1 MKQIKKKIKGQQFIF
16 DYRKAIY
23 WEDTSSLILSDVHVG
38 KLNHFQKNGIPIP
51 SDGSRDN
58 LVNIK
63 NLVNEYD
70 PTQIYIL
77 GDLFHSSYNKEW
89 DDWLI
94 YFSKS
99 EIKFTLILGNHDQYD
114 SKKILNSNITL
125 MNQLNTGPFLFTHIP
140 VKGFD
145 EFNICGHVHPAVK
158 LRGLGRQYMKLNC
171 FYISDNQL
179 ILPAFGTFT
188 GSHILKPN
196 KTDHVICLTSDGLF
210 EL

>member
-38 KLNHFQKNGIPIP
+38 KLNHFQKNGIAIP
-51 SDGSRDN
+51 SDGSRNN
-58 LVNIK
+58 LINIK
-63 NLVNEYD
+63 SLVNEYD
-70 PTQIYIL
+70 PDQVYIL

-89 DDWLI
+89 DDWLV

-99 EIKFTLILGNHDQYD
+99 NIKFVLILGNHDQND
-114 SKKILNSNITL
+114 SKKLWNSNITVVD
-125 MNQLNTGPFLFTHIP
+125 QLTKGPFIFTHYPEQEI
-140 VKGFD
+140 D
-145 EFNICGHVHPAVK
+145 QFNICGHVHPAVK

-196 KTDHVICLTSDGLF
+196 KTDHVICLSTDGLF

>member
-38 KLNHFQKNGIPIP
+38 KLNHFQKNGIAIP
-51 SDGSRDN
+51 SDGSRNN
-58 LVNIK
+58 LINIK
-63 NLVNEYD
+63 SLVNEYD
-70 PTQIYIL
+70 PDQVYIL

-89 DDWLI
+89 DDWLV

-99 EIKFTLILGNHDQYD
+99 KIKFALILGNHDQND
-114 SKKILNSNITL
+114 SKKLWNSNITVVD
-125 MNQLNTGPFLFTHIP
+125 QLTKGPFLFTHYPEQEI
-140 VKGFD
+140 D
-145 EFNICGHVHPAVK
+145 QFNICGHVHPAVK

-196 KTDHVICLTSDGLF
+196 KTDHVICLSTDGLF

>member
-1 MKQIKKKIKGQQFIF
+1 M
-16 DYRKAIY
+16 
-23 WEDTSSLILSDVHVG
+23 
-38 KLNHFQKNGIPIP
+38 
-51 SDGSRDN
+51 
-58 LVNIK
+58 
-63 NLVNEYD
+63 
-70 PTQIYIL
+70 

-89 DDWLI
+89 DDWLV

-99 EIKFTLILGNHDQYD
+99 NIKFALILGNHDQND
-114 SKKILNSNITL
+114 SKKLWNSNITL
-125 MNQLNTGPFLFTHIP
+125 VDQLTKGPFLFTHYPEQEI
-140 VKGFD
+140 D
-145 EFNICGHVHPAVK
+145 QFNICGHVHPAVK

-171 FYISDNQL
+171 FYLSDSQL

>member
-38 KLNHFQKNGIPIP
+38 KLNHFQKNGIAIP
-51 SDGSRDN
+51 SDGSRNN
-58 LVNIK
+58 LINIK
-63 NLVNEYD
+63 SLVNEYD
-70 PTQIYIL
+70 PNQVYIL
-77 GDLFHSSYNKEW
+77 GDLFHSSYNQEW
-89 DDWLI
+89 DDWLV

-99 EIKFTLILGNHDQYD
+99 NIKFALILGNHDQND
-114 SKKILNSNITL
+114 SKKLWNSNITVVD
-125 MNQLNTGPFLFTHIP
+125 QLTKGPFLFTHYPEQEI
-140 VKGFD
+140 D
-145 EFNICGHVHPAVK
+145 QFNICGHVHPAVK

>member
-38 KLNHFQKNGIPIP
+38 KLNHFQKNGIAIP
-51 SDGSRDN
+51 SDGSRNN
-58 LVNIK
+58 LINIK
-63 NLVNEYD
+63 SLVNEDD
-70 PTQIYIL
+70 PDQVYIL

-89 DDWLI
+89 DDWLV

-99 EIKFTLILGNHDQYD
+99 NTKFALILGNHDQND
-114 SKKILNSNITL
+114 SKKLWNSNITVVD
-125 MNQLNTGPFLFTHIP
+125 QLTKGPFLFTHYPQHEI
-140 VKGFD
+140 D
-145 EFNICGHVHPAVK
+145 QFNICGHVHPAVK

-179 ILPAFGTFT
+179 ILPAFGIFT

>member
-38 KLNHFQKNGIPIP
+38 KLNHFQKNGIAIP
-51 SDGSRDN
+51 NDGSRNN
-58 LVNIK
+58 LINIK
-63 NLVNEYD
+63 SLVNEYD
-70 PTQIYIL
+70 PDQVYIL
-77 GDLFHSSYNKEW
+77 GDLFHSSYNQEW
-89 DDWLI
+89 DDWLV

-99 EIKFTLILGNHDQYD
+99 NIKFALILGNHDQND
-114 SKKILNSNITL
+114 SKKYGIATLHLLINSLWDLFCLLTILKKKLI
-125 MNQLNTGPFLFTHIP
+125 
-140 VKGFD
+140 K
-145 EFNICGHVHPAVK
+145 FNICGHVHPAVK

-179 ILPAFGTFT
+179 ILPAFGIFT

>member
-1 MKQIKKKIKGQQFIF
+1 
-16 DYRKAIY
+16 
-23 WEDTSSLILSDVHVG
+23 
-38 KLNHFQKNGIPIP
+38 
-51 SDGSRDN
+51 
-58 LVNIK
+58 
-63 NLVNEYD
+63 
-70 PTQIYIL
+70 
-77 GDLFHSSYNKEW
+77 
-89 DDWLI
+89 
-94 YFSKS
+94 
-99 EIKFTLILGNHDQYD
+99 
-114 SKKILNSNITL
+114 
-125 MNQLNTGPFLFTHIP
+125 MNQLNTDPFLFTHIP